1 MEKAKAMTQNAYC
14 PYSHYHVGAAALLA
28 DGQVITG
35 SNQENAAYP
44 SGLCAERTTLFAANA
59 NHPDTP
65 VLALAIA
72 CYTDGHFT
80 TEVAKRNI
88 AMANLC
94 GWCCMAR
101 ICVIFLIVLRTC
113 CRFILPLIICINPSL
128 DLLNEVNQKNRWL
141 LAEAF
146 PWVAGD
152 YFSDLYLHSAD
163 AVCVDARNGFGG
175 QRCGSRCAGGVFYLC
190 CGIGRTIGIAVGYL
204 AGIADD
210 FW

>member
-1 MEKAKAMTQNAYC
+1 MKEITLETQVTTCKLEEMHPSMRELVEKAKAMTQNAYC

-80 TEVAKRNI
+80 KEAASPCGACRQVMLETEYRYGKPMQVVLYGED
-88 AMANLC
+88 MC
-94 GWCCMAR
+94 Y
-101 ICVIFLIVLRTC
+101 IFNSASDL
-113 CRFILPLIICINPSL
+113 LPLH
-128 DLLNEVNQKNRWL
+128 
-141 LAEAF
+141 F
-146 PWVAGD
+146 T
-152 YFSDLYLHSAD
+152 SDNLH
-163 AVCVDARNGFGG
+163 
-175 QRCGSRCAGGVFYLC
+175 
-190 CGIGRTIGIAVGYL
+190 
-204 AGIADD
+204 
-210 FW
+210 